1 MSSHFLKILELE
13 LEQKDNVEG
22 GAIFEKKLDT
32 CHVVVLGILFQFFY
46 NFYKR
51 FFKTCVKGERLP

>member
-22 GAIFEKKLDT
+22 GAIFEKNWTL
-32 CHVVVLGILFQFFY
+32 LFQESQSKFFY

>member
-22 GAIFEKKLDT
+22 GAIFEKNWTL
-32 CHVVVLGILFQFFY
+32 LFQESYSKFFY